1 MKISNLYARKRAS
14 FISLF
19 ASLIFFSSC
28 AIETGNPLATGK
40 KPKKLNEPIPSEMI
54 KRSFVS
60 CSLKEESFDK
70 KSAIF
75 SCELID
81 ETTKSPL
88 PLEQIS
94 NQTQWSVSATPE
106 VKVDPLTFPQGSQ
119 FEFRLSVL
127 GDFKVTTAI
136 GKVKLSVAATP
147 MDTNTPINV
156 DRFTIKTPDPALWDF
171 YLSDETW
178 DTFADRSKLTEIS
191 YSCVESPS
199 LCSKVSNAECGIG
212 ETLPYIVYFAENR
225 SFLMVKRRKNQPLK
239 AHQFVD
245 ARFKEISHKFD
256 PESLVLWIEN
266 GQFFQSRYFKCSKGY
281 KSPANLPEETN

>member
-1 MKISNLYARKRAS
+1 MKIRNFYARKRSLFISLLAS
-14 FISLF
+14 FILC
-19 ASLIFFSSC
+19 SSC

-54 KRSFVS
+54 QRSFAS
-60 CSLKEESFDK
+60 CSLKEESIDK
-70 KSAIF
+70 KSATF

-81 ETTKSPL
+81 ETTKTPL
-88 PLEQIS
+88 SLEQIS
-94 NQTQWSVSATPE
+94 NQTLWSVSATPD
-106 VKVDPLTFPQGSQ
+106 VKVDPLTSPTGSQ
-119 FEFRLSVL
+119 FEFRLSVV
-127 GDFKVTTAI
+127 GEGKVSAAI

-178 DTFADRSKLTEIS
+178 DTFADRSKMAETS

-199 LCSKVSNAECGIG
+199 LCSKDSNVECGKG
-212 ETLPYIVYFAENR
+212 ESLPYIVYFKENQ
-225 SFLMVKRRKNQPLK
+225 SFLMVKRRKDQPLK

-245 ARFKEISHKFD
+245 ARFHETNHKFD
-256 PESLVLWIEN
+256 SESLVLWIEN
-266 GQFFQSRYFKCSKGY
+266 SQLFQSRYFKCSKGY
-281 KSPANLPEETN
+281 KSPASLPEETN